1 VVCNLRGFGH
11 VSSQESSQERISY
24 IVFARGSN
32 PGLKPRGDH
41 ALAPN
46 SAALSLAGNIALL
59 LMGKEGLGSKW
70 MDEQRNDN
78 CTVPIDKR
86 GNKPRPSAYPHFS
99 VG

>member
-1 VVCNLRGFGH
+1 
-11 VSSQESSQERISY
+11 
-24 IVFARGSN
+24 
-32 PGLKPRGDH
+32 
-41 ALAPN
+41 
-46 SAALSLAGNIALL
+46 LAGNIALL